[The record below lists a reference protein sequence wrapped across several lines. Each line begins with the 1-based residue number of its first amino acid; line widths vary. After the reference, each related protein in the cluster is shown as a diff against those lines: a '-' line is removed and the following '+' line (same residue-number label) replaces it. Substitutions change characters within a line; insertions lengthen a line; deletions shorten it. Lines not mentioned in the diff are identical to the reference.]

1 MKMKMKKISLAVLP
15 LLLASSLALAH
26 GDETSAK
33 KKFDAAAMEQM
44 TFGIAGD
51 PAAAGRTI
59 RIAMDDSMRFTP
71 GLIKVRQGETIR
83 LVVTNKGKIMHEA
96 VIGSM
101 QDLKQHSALMKKFPT
116 MEHDAPYMAHVKPG
130 QSQEIVWTFN
140 QPGTFYFACL
150 IAGHFEAGM
159 VGTITVTA
167 KN

>member
-1 MKMKMKKISLAVLP
+1 MKKFSLAVLP
-15 LLLASSLALAH
+15 LLLASSLAFAH

-33 KKFDAAAMEQM
+33 NKFDASAMEQM
-44 TFGIAGD
+44 AFGVAGD

-59 RIAMDDSMRFTP
+59 RIVMDDSMRFTP

-96 VIGSM
+96 VIGSL
-101 QDLKQHSALMKKFPT
+101 QELKQHSAMMKKFPT
-116 MEHDAPYMAHVKPG
+116 MEHEAPYMAHVKPG

-159 VGTITVTA
+159 VGTIAVTA

>member
-1 MKMKMKKISLAVLP
+1 MKKISLAVLP

-33 KKFDAAAMEQM
+33 NKFDASAMEQM
-44 TFGIAGD
+44 AFGIAGD

-59 RIAMDDSMRFTP
+59 RIAMGDNMRFTP

-101 QDLKQHSALMKKFPT
+101 QELKQHSAMMKKFPT
-116 MEHDAPYMAHVKPG
+116 MEHEAPYMAHVKPG

-167 KN
+167 NN

>member
-1 MKMKMKKISLAVLP
+1 
-15 LLLASSLALAH
+15 
-26 GDETSAK
+26 
-33 KKFDAAAMEQM
+33 MEQM
-44 TFGIAGD
+44 AFGVVGD
-51 PAAAGRTI
+51 PAAAGRSI
-59 RIAMDDSMRFTP
+59 RIAMDDNMRFTP

-96 VIGSM
+96 VIGTMSE
-101 QDLKQHSALMKKFPT
+101 LKQHSAMMKKFPT
-116 MEHDAPYMAHVKPG
+116 MEHEAPYMAHVKPG

>member
-1 MKMKMKKISLAVLP
+1 MKMKKFSLAVLP
-15 LLLASSLALAH
+15 LLFASSLALAH
-26 GDETSAK
+26 GDASSAK
-33 KKFDAAAMEQM
+33 NKFDASAMEQM

-51 PAAAGRTI
+51 PAAADRTI

-83 LVVTNKGKIMHEA
+83 FVVTNKGKIMHEA

-101 QDLKQHSALMKKFPT
+101 QELKQHSAMMKKFPT
-116 MEHDAPYMAHVKPG
+116 MEHEAPYMAHVKPG

-140 QPGTFYFACL
+140 QPGDFYFACL

-159 VGTITVTA
+159 VGKITVTA